1 MNFIFSKKMS
11 TTDNNSN
18 ILRKDASDIFDQI
31 RKKAEDIS
39 TSEGSNRIFHN
50 LSNPTNLTNPQIITI
65 RKIDNFLK
73 SEVSKNNNPLK
84 KVKTRN
90 VSQKFK
96 PDKSSSQSNRTD
108 LTEQLLIN
116 EQIRRLILRKRQKT
130 ISDKNS
136 ESQKLSNFTQGRPLG
151 KQIKK
156 NKTMEP
162 IGEEGN
168 NLWSRLRDGRY
179 NKKEKIVRVNKRKFI
194 TAREYIS
201 STKNIQLM
209 KFIRKNKIEKLN
221 MLVNIRKS
229 ELDTLNSN
237 LESLENNKEAIL
249 NNYNKKYVA
258 YISYLLRQK
267 DNEEKNFIDLII
279 KSGKIRK
286 EIAQI
291 QSKINKVQKEKMNQL
306 NLILLFIQIKE
317 RIRELPEGA
326 IKLFGTSDENLN
338 KENKINK
345 NIKKELS
352 KRLTLKKRIIS
363 ANHFQE
369 NINIINN
376 EDLKKIMQ
384 YKGKLIYND
393 VFEFG
398 YDYNQMEEKMRKK
411 IKYSE
416 NLKNDIK
423 ELKKKLKILKENI
436 KNDPNEEARKHL
448 INVLNDLKFQNKELI
463 SELNSLKIKYDIN
476 NTESNPFKSKNL
488 MNIKKSKITQSTSA
502 TNIFHPSDTIQTFKA
517 KTEKNF
523 FNAIF
528 SNNFDNIYNPKTILT
543 FKQYFTLQNFDFNN
557 ASNLFLSCYNIYN
570 IAKDNFFPEKDLKFD
585 IDIKRGFSSEPEKE
599 TILKMIEYIQNVLT
613 LLLNQ
618 KNFYLGNKKLRK
630 KYEKIRD
637 LLEEDKRR
645 MNFINSFKKD
655 EEQRKLRLK
664 QLSLKKEKIRYIP
677 THKIERKYFFKTQK
691 EKIIK
696 AINLAELKRTPTFED
711 FMFDVMD

>member
-1 MNFIFSKKMS
+1 MS

-73 SEVSKNNNPLK
+73 SEVSKNNNRLK

-168 NLWSRLRDGRY
+168 DLWSRLRDGRY

-286 EIAQI
+286 EISQL
-291 QSKINKVQKEKMNQL
+291 QSRINKVQKEKMNQL

-523 FNAIF
+523 FNTIF
-528 SNNFDNIYNPKTILT
+528 ANNFDNIYNPKTILT

-557 ASNLFLSCYNIYN
+557 ASNLFLSCFNIYN

-618 KNFYLGNKKLRK
+618 KKFYLGNKKLRK

-677 THKIERKYFFKTQK
+677 THKIESKYFFKTQK

-696 AINLAELKRTPTFED
+696 AINLAELKRTPNFED

>member
-1 MNFIFSKKMS
+1 MS

-65 RKIDNFLK
+65 RKLDNFLK
-73 SEVSKNNNPLK
+73 SEVSKNNNRLK

-168 NLWSRLRDGRY
+168 DLWSRLRDGRY

-286 EIAQI
+286 EIAQL

-393 VFEFG
+393 VFEFD

-448 INVLNDLKFQNKELI
+448 INILNDLKFQNKELI

-523 FNAIF
+523 FNTIF
-528 SNNFDNIYNPKTILT
+528 ANNFDNIYNPKTILS

-677 THKIERKYFFKTQK
+677 THKIESKYFFKTQK

>member
-1 MNFIFSKKMS
+1 MS

-73 SEVSKNNNPLK
+73 SEVSKNNNRLK

-168 NLWSRLRDGRY
+168 DLWSRLRDGRY

-345 NIKKELS
+345 KIKKELS

-411 IKYSE
+411 IKYNE

-523 FNAIF
+523 FNTIF
-528 SNNFDNIYNPKTILT
+528 ANNFDNIYNPKTILS

-557 ASNLFLSCYNIYN
+557 ASNLFLSCFNIYN

-618 KNFYLGNKKLRK
+618 KKFYLGNKKLRK

-677 THKIERKYFFKTQK
+677 THKIESKYFFKTQK

-696 AINLAELKRTPTFED
+696 AINLAELKKTPTFED

>member
-1 MNFIFSKKMS
+1 MS

-73 SEVSKNNNPLK
+73 SEVSKNNNRLK

-168 NLWSRLRDGRY
+168 DLWSRLRDGRY

-345 NIKKELS
+345 NIKKEMS

-476 NTESNPFKSKNL
+476 NTDSNPFKSKNL

-523 FNAIF
+523 FNTIF
-528 SNNFDNIYNPKTILT
+528 ANNFDNIYNPKTILS

-557 ASNLFLSCYNIYN
+557 ASNLFLSCFNIYN

-618 KNFYLGNKKLRK
+618 KKFYLGNKKLRK

-677 THKIERKYFFKTQK
+677 THKIESKYFFKTQK

-696 AINLAELKRTPTFED
+696 AINLAELKRTPNFED

>member
-1 MNFIFSKKMS
+1 MS

-73 SEVSKNNNPLK
+73 SEVSKNNNRLK

-168 NLWSRLRDGRY
+168 DLWSRLRDGRY

-286 EIAQI
+286 EIAQL
-291 QSKINKVQKEKMNQL
+291 QSRINKVQKEKMNQL

-369 NINIINN
+369 NLNIINN
-376 EDLKKIMQ
+376 GDLKKIMQ

-476 NTESNPFKSKNL
+476 NTDSNPFKSKNL

-523 FNAIF
+523 FNTIF
-528 SNNFDNIYNPKTILT
+528 ANNFDNICNPKTILS

-618 KNFYLGNKKLRK
+618 KKFYLGNKKLRK

-677 THKIERKYFFKTQK
+677 SHKIESKYFFKTQK

-696 AINLAELKRTPTFED
+696 AINLAELKRTPNFED

>member
-1 MNFIFSKKMS
+1 MS

-73 SEVSKNNNPLK
+73 SEVSKNNNRLK

-168 NLWSRLRDGRY
+168 DLWSRLRDGRY

-476 NTESNPFKSKNL
+476 NTDSNPFKSKNL

-523 FNAIF
+523 FNTIF

-618 KNFYLGNKKLRK
+618 KKFYLGNKKLRK

-677 THKIERKYFFKTQK
+677 THKIESKYFFKTQK

-696 AINLAELKRTPTFED
+696 AINLAELKKTPTFED

>member
-1 MNFIFSKKMS
+1 MS

-73 SEVSKNNNPLK
+73 SEVSKNNNRLK

-168 NLWSRLRDGRY
+168 DLWSRLRDGRY

-267 DNEEKNFIDLII
+267 DSEEKNFIDLII

-416 NLKNDIK
+416 NLKNEIK

-476 NTESNPFKSKNL
+476 NTESNPFKSKNII
-488 MNIKKSKITQSTSA
+488 NIKKSKITQSTSA

-517 KTEKNF
+517 KTETNV

-528 SNNFDNIYNPKTILT
+528 SNNFDNISNPKTILS

-618 KNFYLGNKKLRK
+618 KKFYLGDKKLRK

-655 EEQRKLRLK
+655 EEKRKLRLK

-677 THKIERKYFFKTQK
+677 THKIESKYFFKTQK

-696 AINLAELKRTPTFED
+696 AINLAELKRTPNFED

>member
-1 MNFIFSKKMS
+1 
-11 TTDNNSN
+11 
-18 ILRKDASDIFDQI
+18 
-31 RKKAEDIS
+31 
-39 TSEGSNRIFHN
+39 
-50 LSNPTNLTNPQIITI
+50 
-65 RKIDNFLK
+65 
-73 SEVSKNNNPLK
+73 
-84 KVKTRN
+84 
-90 VSQKFK
+90 
-96 PDKSSSQSNRTD
+96 
-108 LTEQLLIN
+108 
-116 EQIRRLILRKRQKT
+116 
-130 ISDKNS
+130 
-136 ESQKLSNFTQGRPLG
+136 
-151 KQIKK
+151 
-156 NKTMEP
+156 
-162 IGEEGN
+162 
-168 NLWSRLRDGRY
+168 
-179 NKKEKIVRVNKRKFI
+179 
-194 TAREYIS
+194 
-201 STKNIQLM
+201 
-209 KFIRKNKIEKLN
+209 
-221 MLVNIRKS
+221 
-229 ELDTLNSN
+229 
-237 LESLENNKEAIL
+237 
-249 NNYNKKYVA
+249 
-258 YISYLLRQK
+258 
-267 DNEEKNFIDLII
+267 
-279 KSGKIRK
+279 
-286 EIAQI
+286 
-291 QSKINKVQKEKMNQL
+291 MNQL

-476 NTESNPFKSKNL
+476 NTDSNPFKSKNL

-523 FNAIF
+523 FNTIF
-528 SNNFDNIYNPKTILT
+528 ANNFDNIYNPKTILS

-618 KNFYLGNKKLRK
+618 KKFYLGNKKLRK

-677 THKIERKYFFKTQK
+677 SHKIESKYFFKTQK

>member
-73 SEVSKNNNPLK
+73 SEVSKNNNRLK

-168 NLWSRLRDGRY
+168 DLWSRLRDGRY

-476 NTESNPFKSKNL
+476 NTDSNPFKSKNL

-523 FNAIF
+523 FNTIF
-528 SNNFDNIYNPKTILT
+528 ANNFDNIYNPKTILS

-613 LLLNQ
+613 LFLNQ
-618 KNFYLGNKKLRK
+618 KKFYLGNKKLRK

-677 THKIERKYFFKTQK
+677 THKIESKYFFKTQK

-696 AINLAELKRTPTFED
+696 AINLAELKRTPNFED

>member
-1 MNFIFSKKMS
+1 MS

-65 RKIDNFLK
+65 RKIDNFHN
-73 SEVSKNNNPLK
+73 SEVYKNNNRLN

-90 VSQKFK
+90 VDQRFK
-96 PDKSSSQSNRTD
+96 PGKSSSQSIRTD

-116 EQIRRLILRKRQKT
+116 EQIKRLILRKKQKS
-130 ISDKNS
+130 IFDENS
-136 ESQKLSNFTQGRPLG
+136 GGQKLSNYTQTRNLG
-151 KQIKK
+151 KQMKK

-162 IGEEGN
+162 IGEEEKG
-168 NLWSRLRDGRY
+168 LWARLKDGKY
-179 NKKEKIVRVNKRKFI
+179 NKKEKIVRVNKRKYI
-194 TAREYIS
+194 TTRDYITR
-201 STKNIQLM
+201 TKNIQLL

-237 LESLENNKEAIL
+237 LESLENNKEAIMT
-249 NNYNKKYVA
+249 NYNKKYVT

-267 DNEEKNFIDLII
+267 DQEEKNFINLII
-279 KSGKIRK
+279 QSGKIRK
-286 EIAQI
+286 EIAQL
-291 QSKINKVQKEKMNQL
+291 QTRINKVHREKMEKL
-306 NLILLFIQIKE
+306 SLILLFIQIKE

-338 KENKINK
+338 KENKIK
-345 NIKKELS
+345 KSPKKELS

-363 ANHFQE
+363 ANQLRE
-369 NINIINN
+369 NLMNN

-393 VFEFG
+393 VFEFD
-398 YDYNQMEEKMRKK
+398 YDYSQLEEKMRKK
-411 IKYSE
+411 IKHSE

-423 ELKKKLKILKENI
+423 EMNNKMKIIEENI

-448 INVLNDLKFQNKELI
+448 IYVLNDLKFKNEELI
-463 SELNSLKIKYDIN
+463 SELHSLKIKFNIPNSDN
-476 NTESNPFKSKNL
+476 NPFKSRNL
-488 MNIKKSKITQSTSA
+488 VNIKNAKITHSSSA
-502 TNIFHPSDTIQTFKA
+502 TDIYNPSDTIQTFKA

-523 FNAIF
+523 FNTIF
-528 SNNFDNIYNPKTILT
+528 ANNFDNMYSPKTMLS
-543 FKQYFTLQNFDFNN
+543 FKKYFTIENFDFNK

-570 IAKDNFFPEKDLKFD
+570 IAKDNFFPEKDLKFN
-585 IDIKRGFSSEPEKE
+585 IDIKRGFSAEPEKE
-599 TILKMIEYIQNVLT
+599 TILKMIEYIQNVLS
-613 LLLNQ
+613 LLIKE
-618 KNFYLGNKKLRK
+618 KNMYLSNKKLRK

-637 LLEEDKRR
+637 LLDEDKRR

-655 EEQRKLRLK
+655 EEKRKSRLK
-664 QLSLKKEKIRYIP
+664 QLTLKKEKVRFIP
-677 THKIERKYFFKTQK
+677 THKIENKYFFKTQK
-691 EKIIK
+691 EKISK
-696 AINLAELKRTPTFED
+696 AINLAELKREPTFED
-711 FMFDVMD
+711 FMFDVVG

>member
-1 MNFIFSKKMS
+1 MS

-73 SEVSKNNNPLK
+73 SEVSKNNNRLK

-168 NLWSRLRDGRY
+168 DLWSRLRDGRY

-476 NTESNPFKSKNL
+476 NTDSNPFKSKNL

-523 FNAIF
+523 FNTIF
-528 SNNFDNIYNPKTILT
+528 ANNFDNIYNPKTILS

-618 KNFYLGNKKLRK
+618 KKFYLGNKKLRK

-677 THKIERKYFFKTQK
+677 SHKIESKYFFKTQK

>member
-1 MNFIFSKKMS
+1 MS

-73 SEVSKNNNPLK
+73 SEVSKNNNRLK

-168 NLWSRLRDGRY
+168 DLWSRLRDGRY

-476 NTESNPFKSKNL
+476 NTDSNPFKSKNL

-523 FNAIF
+523 FNTIF
-528 SNNFDNIYNPKTILT
+528 ANNFDNIYNPKTILS

-618 KNFYLGNKKLRK
+618 KKFYLGNKKLRK
-630 KYEKIRD
+630 KYEKLRD

-677 THKIERKYFFKTQK
+677 SHKIESKYFFKTQK

>member
-1 MNFIFSKKMS
+1 MS

-73 SEVSKNNNPLK
+73 SEVSKNNNRLK

-168 NLWSRLRDGRY
+168 DLWSRLRDGRY

-194 TAREYIS
+194 TAREYVS

-523 FNAIF
+523 FNTIF
-528 SNNFDNIYNPKTILT
+528 ANNFDNIYNPKTILT

-557 ASNLFLSCYNIYN
+557 ASNLFLSCFNIYN

-618 KNFYLGNKKLRK
+618 KKFYLGNKKLRK

-677 THKIERKYFFKTQK
+677 THKIESKYFFKTQK

-696 AINLAELKRTPTFED
+696 AINLAELKRTPNFED

>member
-1 MNFIFSKKMS
+1 MS

-73 SEVSKNNNPLK
+73 SEVSKNNNRLK

-156 NKTMEP
+156 NKTMDP

-168 NLWSRLRDGRY
+168 DLWSRLRDGRY

-476 NTESNPFKSKNL
+476 NTDSNPFKSKNL

-523 FNAIF
+523 FNTIF

-618 KNFYLGNKKLRK
+618 KKFYLGNKKLRK

-677 THKIERKYFFKTQK
+677 THKIESKYFFKTQK

-696 AINLAELKRTPTFED
+696 AINLAELKKTPTFED

>member
-73 SEVSKNNNPLK
+73 SEVSKNNNRLK

-116 EQIRRLILRKRQKT
+116 DQIRRLILRKRQKT

-168 NLWSRLRDGRY
+168 DLWSRLRDGRY

-393 VFEFG
+393 VYEFG

-463 SELNSLKIKYDIN
+463 SDLNSLKIKYDIN

-523 FNAIF
+523 FNTIF
-528 SNNFDNIYNPKTILT
+528 ANNFDNIYNPKTILS

-570 IAKDNFFPEKDLKFD
+570 IAKDNFFQEKDLKFD

-618 KNFYLGNKKLRK
+618 KKFYLGNKKLRK

-677 THKIERKYFFKTQK
+677 SHKIESKYFFKTQK

-696 AINLAELKRTPTFED
+696 AINLAELKRTPNFED

>member
-168 NLWSRLRDGRY
+168 DLWSRLRDGRY

-201 STKNIQLM
+201 STKYIQLM

-267 DNEEKNFIDLII
+267 DSEEKNFIDLII

-286 EIAQI
+286 EIAQL
-291 QSKINKVQKEKMNQL
+291 QSRINKVQKEKMNQL

-326 IKLFGTSDENLN
+326 FKLFGTSDENLN

-411 IKYSE
+411 IKYNE

-423 ELKKKLKILKENI
+423 ELKKKMKILKENI
-436 KNDPNEEARKHL
+436 KNDPNEEERKHL

-613 LLLNQ
+613 SLLNQ
-618 KNFYLGNKKLRK
+618 KKFYLGNKKLRK

-677 THKIERKYFFKTQK
+677 SHKIESKYFFKTQK

>member
-1 MNFIFSKKMS
+1 MS

-168 NLWSRLRDGRY
+168 DLWSRLRDGRY

-423 ELKKKLKILKENI
+423 ELKKKLKILIENI

-476 NTESNPFKSKNL
+476 NTDSNPFKSKNL

-523 FNAIF
+523 FNTIF

-618 KNFYLGNKKLRK
+618 KKFYLGNKKLRK

-677 THKIERKYFFKTQK
+677 SHKIESKYFFKTQK
-691 EKIIK
+691 EKISK
-696 AINLAELKRTPTFED
+696 AINLAELKRAPTFED
-711 FMFDVMD
+711 FMFDVMG

>member
-1 MNFIFSKKMS
+1 MS

-73 SEVSKNNNPLK
+73 SEVSKNNNRLK

-168 NLWSRLRDGRY
+168 DLWSRLRDGRY

-476 NTESNPFKSKNL
+476 NTDSNPFKSKNL

-523 FNAIF
+523 FNTIF
-528 SNNFDNIYNPKTILT
+528 ANNFDNIYNPKTILT

-557 ASNLFLSCYNIYN
+557 ASNLFLSCFNIYN

-618 KNFYLGNKKLRK
+618 KKFYLGNKKLRK

-677 THKIERKYFFKTQK
+677 THKIESKYFFKTQK

>member
-1 MNFIFSKKMS
+1 MS

-73 SEVSKNNNPLK
+73 SEVSKNNNRLK
-84 KVKTRN
+84 RVKTRN

-168 NLWSRLRDGRY
+168 DLWSRLRDGRY

-448 INVLNDLKFQNKELI
+448 INILNDLKFQNKELI
-463 SELNSLKIKYDIN
+463 SDLNSLKIKYDIN

-523 FNAIF
+523 FNTIF
-528 SNNFDNIYNPKTILT
+528 ENNFDNIYNPKTILS

-599 TILKMIEYIQNVLT
+599 SILKMIEYIQNVLT

-618 KNFYLGNKKLRK
+618 KKFYLGNKKLRK

-677 THKIERKYFFKTQK
+677 THKIESKYFFKTQK

>member
-168 NLWSRLRDGRY
+168 DLWSRLRDGRY

-201 STKNIQLM
+201 STKYIQLM

-267 DNEEKNFIDLII
+267 DSEEKNFIDLII

-286 EIAQI
+286 EIAQL
-291 QSKINKVQKEKMNQL
+291 QSRINKVQKEKMNQL

-326 IKLFGTSDENLN
+326 FKLFGTSDENLN

-411 IKYSE
+411 IKYNE

-436 KNDPNEEARKHL
+436 KNDPNEEERKHL

-613 LLLNQ
+613 SLLNQ
-618 KNFYLGNKKLRK
+618 KKFYLGNKKLRK

-677 THKIERKYFFKTQK
+677 SHKIESKYFFKTQK

>member
-1 MNFIFSKKMS
+1 MS

-73 SEVSKNNNPLK
+73 SEVSKNNNRLK

-168 NLWSRLRDGRY
+168 DLWSRLRDGRY

-249 NNYNKKYVA
+249 TNYNKKYVA

-528 SNNFDNIYNPKTILT
+528 SNNFDNIYNPKTILS

-618 KNFYLGNKKLRK
+618 KKFYLGNKKLRK

-677 THKIERKYFFKTQK
+677 THKIESKYFFKTQK

-696 AINLAELKRTPTFED
+696 AINLAELKRTPNFED

>member
-1 MNFIFSKKMS
+1 MS

-73 SEVSKNNNPLK
+73 SEVSKNNNRLK

-168 NLWSRLRDGRY
+168 DLWSRLRDGRY

-476 NTESNPFKSKNL
+476 NTDSNPFKSKNL

-523 FNAIF
+523 FNTIF
-528 SNNFDNIYNPKTILT
+528 ANNFDNIYNPKTILS

-618 KNFYLGNKKLRK
+618 KKFYLGNKKLRK

-677 THKIERKYFFKTQK
+677 THKIESKYFFKTQK

>member
-1 MNFIFSKKMS
+1 MS

-116 EQIRRLILRKRQKT
+116 EQIRRLILRKRQET

-168 NLWSRLRDGRY
+168 DLWSRLRDGRY

-209 KFIRKNKIEKLN
+209 KFIRKNKIEKFN

-249 NNYNKKYVA
+249 TNYNKKYVA

-384 YKGKLIYND
+384 YKGKLI
-393 VFEFG
+393 
-398 YDYNQMEEKMRKK
+398 KWRKK
-411 IKYSE
+411 
-416 NLKNDIK
+416 
-423 ELKKKLKILKENI
+423 
-436 KNDPNEEARKHL
+436 
-448 INVLNDLKFQNKELI
+448 
-463 SELNSLKIKYDIN
+463 
-476 NTESNPFKSKNL
+476 
-488 MNIKKSKITQSTSA
+488 
-502 TNIFHPSDTIQTFKA
+502 
-517 KTEKNF
+517 
-523 FNAIF
+523 
-528 SNNFDNIYNPKTILT
+528 
-543 FKQYFTLQNFDFNN
+543 
-557 ASNLFLSCYNIYN
+557 
-570 IAKDNFFPEKDLKFD
+570 
-585 IDIKRGFSSEPEKE
+585 
-599 TILKMIEYIQNVLT
+599 
-613 LLLNQ
+613 
-618 KNFYLGNKKLRK
+618 
-630 KYEKIRD
+630 
-637 LLEEDKRR
+637 
-645 MNFINSFKKD
+645 
-655 EEQRKLRLK
+655 
-664 QLSLKKEKIRYIP
+664 
-677 THKIERKYFFKTQK
+677 
-691 EKIIK
+691 
-696 AINLAELKRTPTFED
+696 
-711 FMFDVMD
+711 

>member
-1 MNFIFSKKMS
+1 MS

-73 SEVSKNNNPLK
+73 SEVSKNNNRLK

-168 NLWSRLRDGRY
+168 DLWSRLRDGRY

-291 QSKINKVQKEKMNQL
+291 QSKINKVQKEKMNRL

-369 NINIINN
+369 NITNN
-376 EDLKKIMQ
+376 GDLKKIMQ

-502 TNIFHPSDTIQTFKA
+502 TNIYHPSDTIQTFKA

-523 FNAIF
+523 FNTIF
-528 SNNFDNIYNPKTILT
+528 ANNFDNIYNPKTILT

-618 KNFYLGNKKLRK
+618 KKFYLGNKKLRK

-677 THKIERKYFFKTQK
+677 THKIESKYFFKTQK

>member
-73 SEVSKNNNPLK
+73 SEVSKNNNRLK

-168 NLWSRLRDGRY
+168 DLWSRLRDGRY

-523 FNAIF
+523 FNTIF
-528 SNNFDNIYNPKTILT
+528 ANNFDNIYNPKTILT

-557 ASNLFLSCYNIYN
+557 ASNLFLSCFNIYN

-618 KNFYLGNKKLRK
+618 KKFYLGNKKLRK

-677 THKIERKYFFKTQK
+677 THKIESKYFFKTQK

-696 AINLAELKRTPTFED
+696 AINLAELKRTPNFED

>member
-1 MNFIFSKKMS
+1 MS

-73 SEVSKNNNPLK
+73 SEVSKNNNRLK

-168 NLWSRLRDGRY
+168 DLWSRLRDGRY

-286 EIAQI
+286 EISQL
-291 QSKINKVQKEKMNQL
+291 QSRINKVQKEKMNQL

-523 FNAIF
+523 FNTIF
-528 SNNFDNIYNPKTILT
+528 ANNFDNIYNPKTILT

-557 ASNLFLSCYNIYN
+557 ASNLFLSCFNIYN

-618 KNFYLGNKKLRK
+618 KKFYLGNKKLRK

-677 THKIERKYFFKTQK
+677 SHKIESKYFFKTQK

>member
-73 SEVSKNNNPLK
+73 SEVSKNNNRLK

-168 NLWSRLRDGRY
+168 DLWSRLRDGRY

-352 KRLTLKKRIIS
+352 KRLTLKKRIKS

-423 ELKKKLKILKENI
+423 ELKKKLKILKENN

-523 FNAIF
+523 FNTIF
-528 SNNFDNIYNPKTILT
+528 ANNFDNIYNPKTILT

-618 KNFYLGNKKLRK
+618 KKFYLGNKKLRK

-677 THKIERKYFFKTQK
+677 THKIESKYFFKTQK

>member
-1 MNFIFSKKMS
+1 MS

-73 SEVSKNNNPLK
+73 SEVSKNNNRLK

-168 NLWSRLRDGRY
+168 DLWSRLRDGRY

-476 NTESNPFKSKNL
+476 NTDSNPFKSKNL

-523 FNAIF
+523 FNTIF
-528 SNNFDNIYNPKTILT
+528 ANNFDNIYNPKTILT

-557 ASNLFLSCYNIYN
+557 ASNLFLSCFNIYN

-618 KNFYLGNKKLRK
+618 KKFYLGNKKLRK

-677 THKIERKYFFKTQK
+677 THKIESKYFFKTQK

-696 AINLAELKRTPTFED
+696 AINLAELKRTPNFED

>member
-1 MNFIFSKKMS
+1 MS

-73 SEVSKNNNPLK
+73 SEVSKNNNRLK

-168 NLWSRLRDGRY
+168 DLWSRLRDGRY

-286 EIAQI
+286 EISQL
-291 QSKINKVQKEKMNQL
+291 QSRINKVQKEKMNQL

-523 FNAIF
+523 FNTIF
-528 SNNFDNIYNPKTILT
+528 ANNFDNIYNPKTILS

-618 KNFYLGNKKLRK
+618 KKFYLGNKKLRK

-677 THKIERKYFFKTQK
+677 SHKIESKYFFKTQK

-696 AINLAELKRTPTFED
+696 AINLAELKRTPNFED

>member
-168 NLWSRLRDGRY
+168 DLWSRLRDGRY

-338 KENKINK
+338 KDNKINK

-557 ASNLFLSCYNIYN
+557 ASNLFLSCFNIYN

-618 KNFYLGNKKLRK
+618 KKFYLGNKKLRK

-677 THKIERKYFFKTQK
+677 THKIESKYFFKTQK

-696 AINLAELKRTPTFED
+696 AINLAELKRTPNFED

>member
-73 SEVSKNNNPLK
+73 SEVSKNNNRLK

-168 NLWSRLRDGRY
+168 DLWSRLRDGRY

-249 NNYNKKYVA
+249 TNYNKKYVA

-393 VFEFG
+393 VFEFD

-476 NTESNPFKSKNL
+476 NTDSNPFKSKNL

-523 FNAIF
+523 FNTIF
-528 SNNFDNIYNPKTILT
+528 ANNFDNIYNPKTILS

-677 THKIERKYFFKTQK
+677 SHKIESKYFFKTQK

>member
-1 MNFIFSKKMS
+1 MS

-73 SEVSKNNNPLK
+73 SEVSKNNNRLK

-168 NLWSRLRDGRY
+168 DLWSRLRDGRY

-286 EIAQI
+286 EISQL
-291 QSKINKVQKEKMNQL
+291 QSRINKVQKEKMNQL

-376 EDLKKIMQ
+376 GDLKKIMQ

-476 NTESNPFKSKNL
+476 NTDSNPFKSKNL

-523 FNAIF
+523 FNTIF
-528 SNNFDNIYNPKTILT
+528 ANNFDNIYNPKTILS

-618 KNFYLGNKKLRK
+618 KKFYLGNKKLRK

-677 THKIERKYFFKTQK
+677 THKIESKYFFKTQK

>member
-73 SEVSKNNNPLK
+73 SEVSKNNNRLK

-168 NLWSRLRDGRY
+168 DLWSRLRDGRY

-249 NNYNKKYVA
+249 TNYNKKYVA

-476 NTESNPFKSKNL
+476 NTDSNPFKSKNL

-502 TNIFHPSDTIQTFKA
+502 NNIFHLSDTIQTFKA

-528 SNNFDNIYNPKTILT
+528 SNNFDNIYNPKTILS

-618 KNFYLGNKKLRK
+618 KKFYLGNKKLRK

-677 THKIERKYFFKTQK
+677 SHKIESKYFFKTQK

>member
-1 MNFIFSKKMS
+1 MS

-73 SEVSKNNNPLK
+73 SEVSKNNNRLK

-168 NLWSRLRDGRY
+168 DLWSRLRDGRY

-286 EIAQI
+286 EISQL
-291 QSKINKVQKEKMNQL
+291 QSRINKVQKEKMNQL

-423 ELKKKLKILKENI
+423 ELKKKLKILIENI

-523 FNAIF
+523 FNTIF
-528 SNNFDNIYNPKTILT
+528 ANNFDNIYNPKTILT

-557 ASNLFLSCYNIYN
+557 ASNLFLSCFNIYN

-618 KNFYLGNKKLRK
+618 KKFYLGNKKLRK

-677 THKIERKYFFKTQK
+677 THKIESKYFFKTQK

-696 AINLAELKRTPTFED
+696 AINLAELKRTPNFED

>member
-73 SEVSKNNNPLK
+73 SEVSKNNNRLK

-168 NLWSRLRDGRY
+168 DLWSRLRDGRY

-249 NNYNKKYVA
+249 NNY
-258 YISYLLRQK
+258 
-267 DNEEKNFIDLII
+267 
-279 KSGKIRK
+279 
-286 EIAQI
+286 
-291 QSKINKVQKEKMNQL
+291 
-306 NLILLFIQIKE
+306 IL
-317 RIRELPEGA
+317 A
-326 IKLFGTSDENLN
+326 I
-338 KENKINK
+338 
-345 NIKKELS
+345 
-352 KRLTLKKRIIS
+352 
-363 ANHFQE
+363 
-369 NINIINN
+369 
-376 EDLKKIMQ
+376 
-384 YKGKLIYND
+384 Y
-393 VFEFG
+393 
-398 YDYNQMEEKMRKK
+398 
-411 IKYSE
+411 
-416 NLKNDIK
+416 
-423 ELKKKLKILKENI
+423 
-436 KNDPNEEARKHL
+436 
-448 INVLNDLKFQNKELI
+448 
-463 SELNSLKIKYDIN
+463 
-476 NTESNPFKSKNL
+476 
-488 MNIKKSKITQSTSA
+488 
-502 TNIFHPSDTIQTFKA
+502 
-517 KTEKNF
+517 
-523 FNAIF
+523 
-528 SNNFDNIYNPKTILT
+528 
-543 FKQYFTLQNFDFNN
+543 
-557 ASNLFLSCYNIYN
+557 
-570 IAKDNFFPEKDLKFD
+570 
-585 IDIKRGFSSEPEKE
+585 
-599 TILKMIEYIQNVLT
+599 
-613 LLLNQ
+613 
-618 KNFYLGNKKLRK
+618 
-630 KYEKIRD
+630 
-637 LLEEDKRR
+637 
-645 MNFINSFKKD
+645 
-655 EEQRKLRLK
+655 
-664 QLSLKKEKIRYIP
+664 
-677 THKIERKYFFKTQK
+677 
-691 EKIIK
+691 
-696 AINLAELKRTPTFED
+696 
-711 FMFDVMD
+711 